1 MRRVLNWFAYL
12 SRDFIETFYTNPSV
26 VPFPATPRPPGTF
39 SNELKAPSAIRAAL
53 PERLFKRR

>member
-39 SNELKAPSAIRAAL
+39 SNELKAPSAIRTAL
-53 PERLFKRR
+53 P